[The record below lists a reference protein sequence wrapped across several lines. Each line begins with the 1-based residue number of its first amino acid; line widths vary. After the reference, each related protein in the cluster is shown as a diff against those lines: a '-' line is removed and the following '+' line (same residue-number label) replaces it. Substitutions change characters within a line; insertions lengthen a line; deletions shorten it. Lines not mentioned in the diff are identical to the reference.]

1 MTGKH
6 MGSLFQSQ
14 PSQEMN
20 TVWFPLCCVGEDCPF
35 WGAFGWLFRV
45 PKGNKNN
52 SGTKYHHTFLA
63 VTLKACFPISLSV
76 IFRYPSEPVC
86 VCLLTPSCPTP
97 CNTMDYTSPGF
108 CVCGGAPGK
117 NTGVDCPALLQG
129 SFPTQGSNPGPP
141 HCRHILYHLILY
153 LPFNLFWPKTRNK
166 DIIYGH

>member
-35 WGAFGWLFRV
+35 RGAFGWLFRV
-45 PKGNKNN
+45 PKGNNNN

-63 VTLKACFPISLSV
+63 VTLKACFLISLSV

-86 VCLLTPSCPTP
+86 VCLLTQSCPTL

-108 CVCGGAPGK
+108 SVYEIFQARMLEWVAIAFSRGSFQPRDQTWVSCIAGRFFYPMSH
-117 NTGVDCPALLQG
+117 QG
-129 SFPTQGSNPGPP
+129 SRGETLCT
-141 HCRHILYHLILY
+141 H
-153 LPFNLFWPKTRNK
+153 
-166 DIIYGH
+166 